1 MSLNIHVI
9 KDKILSENWFV
20 LRNMTYELTRAD
32 GSVVRHKREVYDRG
46 NGATVL
52 LYNRHKQTVVLV
64 RQFRVATWVNG
75 NHDGMLIETCAG
87 LLDNDEP
94 EACIRKEAVEETG
107 YEVGEVRKLFELFMS
122 PGGVTEVVHFFI
134 AEYSDAQRTTSG
146 GGVDDEAIE
155 VLELPFS
162 QALQMV
168 DMAHQMLLA
177 HLHLHLEAAIGLL
190 RLMPGQGPP
199 GDQRQQQTQHR
210 RRDGERVRRGV
221 GDPVVAA
228 EPVEHLAR
236 AQRGEGLLD
245 QRAQFGTIGHSPAV
259 RAEARVLGQRGLG
272 WLATRQGHAGILIG
286 HDGTVTTVKALPLG
300 GGPAAP

>member
-46 NGATVL
+46 NGATV
-52 LYNRHKQTVVLV
+52 
-64 RQFRVATWVNG
+64 
-75 NHDGMLIETCAG
+75 

-168 DMAHQMLLA
+168 ADG
-177 HLHLHLEAAIGLL
+177 EI
-190 RLMPGQGPP
+190 
-199 GDQRQQQTQHR
+199 
-210 RRDGERVRRGV
+210 RDGKAVI
-221 GDPVVAA
+221 
-228 EPVEHLAR
+228 LL
-236 AQRGEGLLD
+236 QYLQTSGLMSGNSD
-245 QRAQFGTIGHSPAV
+245 KS
-259 RAEARVLGQRGLG
+259 
-272 WLATRQGHAGILIG
+272 
-286 HDGTVTTVKALPLG
+286 D
-300 GGPAAP
+300 